1 MSKTRASASIHH
13 WFQTPRKSWKH
24 GAVQVQF
31 KSFWKT
37 FTTILWEKWCICMV
51 CLLIILSEPL
61 GLLSLENCFLRQ
73 WKLWRKRDQKGSDWT
88 RGQHV
93 RMENF
98 KVSPLCR
105 TSSTMPDAGKS
116 KLILVCFENHKT
128 VITMGNKIKNLRL
141 CEKTLPSNC
150 CILSTLFLMTI
161 FWSTL
166 GSSRRPPTALAILW
180 PKKHSFPPMV
190 FKIQLCLEWEGRG
203 GVVSFTN
210 ITGKVPTLVTSNFS
224 MVGM

>member
-31 KSFWKT
+31 KSFRRT
-37 FTTILWEKWCICMV
+37 FTTIFWEGWCICMV

-61 GLLSLENCFLRQ
+61 GLLSLENCFLHQ

-98 KVSPLCR
+98 EVSPLCR

-150 CILSTLFLMTI
+150 CILSSLFLMTI

-166 GSSRRPPTALAILW
+166 GSSRRPPTAPAILW

-203 GVVSFTN
+203 R
-210 ITGKVPTLVTSNFS
+210 
-224 MVGM
+224 